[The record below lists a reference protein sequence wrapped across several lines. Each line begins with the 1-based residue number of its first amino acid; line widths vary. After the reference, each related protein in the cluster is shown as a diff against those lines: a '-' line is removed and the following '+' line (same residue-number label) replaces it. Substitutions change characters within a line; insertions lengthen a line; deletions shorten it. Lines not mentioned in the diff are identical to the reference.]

1 MKTFN
6 ITAQVYENQ
15 DTTKQNLLV
24 NQVVEGESSDQALT
38 NFKIHFP
45 SIQYSIVK
53 ILSVEE
59 ELQIT

>member
-6 ITAQVYENQ
+6 ITAQVYKNQ